1 MSFWFSVT
9 PDVRSRVT
17 VSIVAVDDA
26 VEVTVNHDGF
36 SDEGLPTT
44 HEEGWK
50 GALGKMAARLE
61 SPPEGEEE
69 RT

>member
-1 MSFWFSVT
+1 M
-9 PDVRSRVT
+9 
-17 VSIVAVDDA
+17 SIVAAGDG
-26 VEVTVNHDGF
+26 VEVTVINDGF
-36 SDEGLPTT
+36 SDEGLPIN

-61 SPPEGEEE
+61 SLTEREEE